1 METLKRWRWWLFAI
15 IFLGGLLAFFERWR
29 TYKENSQDGHILAA
43 ARRHGVHPAL
53 VKAVVWRESKFNPKV
68 RGDAG
73 EIGLMQV
80 GKSAAKEWADAE
92 HSVLFQHEQLFDP
105 ARNTIAGTWYL
116 RKMLDR
122 YARTDNPPA
131 YALAAYNA
139 GPGNVARWN
148 KGMASTNSEAFLKQ
162 MDYPGTRRY
171 VRSILKRYE
180 HYKHK
185 FPPKNYRETTS

>member
-1 METLKRWRWWLFAI
+1 METLKRRHGWLLAI
-15 IFLGGLLAFFERWR
+15 ILLGGVVALFERCR
-29 TYKENSQDGHILAA
+29 TYNENSQDEPILAA
-43 ARRHGVHPAL
+43 ARRYDVAPAL
-53 VKAVVWRESKFNPKV
+53 VKAVVWRESRFNPKV

-80 GKSAAKEWADAE
+80 GKSAAKEWAGAE
-92 HSVLFQHEQLFDP
+92 HILLFQHEQLFDP
-105 ARNTIAGTWYL
+105 AKNTMAGTWYL

-122 YARTDNPPA
+122 YRGTDNPPA

-139 GPGNVARWN
+139 GASHVARWN

-180 HYKHK
+180 RYRRN
-185 FPPKNYRETTS
+185 FPPKT

>member
-15 IFLGGLLAFFERWR
+15 ILLGGMVALFERCR
-29 TYKENSQDGHILAA
+29 TYNENSQDEHILAA
-43 ARRHGVHPAL
+43 ARRYEVAPAL
-53 VKAVVWRESKFNPKV
+53 VKAVVWRESRFNPRV
-68 RGDAG
+68 RGHAG

-80 GKSAAKEWADAE
+80 GKSAAKEWAGAE
-92 HSVLFQHEQLFDP
+92 HILLFEHEQLFDP
-105 ARNTIAGTWYL
+105 ARNTLAGTWYL

-122 YARTDNPPA
+122 YRRTDNPPA

-139 GPGNVARWN
+139 GASHFGRWN

-180 HYKHK
+180 HYKRR
-185 FPPKNYRETTS
+185 FPPKT

>member
-1 METLKRWRWWLFAI
+1 METLRRWRWWLFAI
-15 IFLGGLLAFFERWR
+15 ILLGGLVAFLERWR
-29 TYKENSQDGHILAA
+29 TYHENSQDTHILAA
-43 ARRHGVHPAL
+43 ARRHGVSPAL
-53 VKAVVWRESKFNPKV
+53 VKAVVWRESRFNPRV
-68 RGDAG
+68 RGGAG

-80 GKSAAKEWADAE
+80 GKSAAKEWAAAE
-92 HSVLFQHEQLFDP
+92 HFSMFQHEQLFDP

-139 GPGNVARWN
+139 GASNVARWS
-148 KGMASTNSEAFLKQ
+148 KGVASTNSEVFLQQ
-162 MDYPGTRRY
+162 MDYGGTRRY

-180 HYKHK
+180 QYKRT
-185 FPPKNYRETTS
+185 FPPKGYRQTAS